1 MCVLSLIAIAG
12 DPMFVVCFER
22 KIIVRLRYGFTS
34 IKLLRTY
41 SPRSWSLSM
50 LLNGLGKKIS
60 RKITNMMKNLI
71 KMMNHSVLPNVML
84 RNPST

>member
-1 MCVLSLIAIAG
+1 MCVLSLIAIVG
-12 DPMFVVCFER
+12 VYVLDEKR
-22 KIIVRLRYGFTS
+22 IVRLRYGLTS

-60 RKITNMMKNLI
+60 RKITNMMKSLI
-71 KMMNHSVLPNVML
+71 KMMNQSVLPNVML